1 MSPDLRLNINVR
13 NITGLDKSYD
23 INKSVPI
30 EHYKTKC
37 LGKMKKNNTRIYDI
51 MY

>member
-30 EHYKTKC
+30 EHVCEFTKQNAWV
-37 LGKMKKNNTRIYDI
+37 K
-51 MY
+51 